1 MPLSN
6 AKIMIMF
13 PHREEVMNQLEP
25 FAMETFVSFYGRIDT
40 NWQPTDFCPRSEDKD
55 FAKEVKEIQERA
67 KALSYEVLAVLIGNM
82 VTEEGLP
89 TYESALFPVEGVHH
103 LEADG
108 WSSWVRSWTAE
119 ENRHGDAL
127 NRYLYL
133 CGRVDMKQLEITI
146 QYLLADG
153 FNTQTMDDPYRSF
166 IYTSFQE
173 RATNISHRRTA
184 ALAKKAGDEVLAKIC
199 GVVASD
205 EARHELAYKSFV
217 AKFFELDPD
226 ETMLAFEDMMRKKI
240 AMPAHYLREQ
250 SQEKGS
256 TFTHFAEAAQRIG
269 VYTAFD
275 YAEIIEALI
284 SFWNIQ
290 SIKGLKPEAE
300 KARDYICALP
310 ARYKKLAERYKPAQ
324 RPYKYKWI
332 LE

>member
-1 MPLSN
+1 
-6 AKIMIMF
+6 
-13 PHREEVMNQLEP
+13 
-25 FAMETFVSFYGRIDT
+25 
-40 NWQPTDFCPRSEDKD
+40 
-55 FAKEVKEIQERA
+55 
-67 KALSYEVLAVLIGNM
+67 LSYEVLAVLIGNM

-89 TYESALFPVEGVHH
+89 TYESAFFPVEGIHH

-108 WSSWVRSWTAE
+108 WSRWVRSWTAE
-119 ENRHGDAL
+119 ENRHGDVL

-146 QYLLADG
+146 QYILADG

-173 RATNISHRRTA
+173 RATNISHRRTST
-184 ALAKKAGDEVLAKIC
+184 LAKKAGDGVLAKIC

-205 EARHELAYKSFV
+205 EARHELAFKNFV

-240 AMPAHYLREQ
+240 AMPAHYLREHG
-250 SQEKGS
+250 QEKGS

-284 SFWNIQ
+284 SFWNIK

-300 KARDYICALP
+300 KARDYICSLP
-310 ARYKKLAERYKPAQ
+310 ARYKKLAERFKPAQ
-324 RPYKYKWI
+324 RPHKYKWI
-332 LE
+332 LEYA